1 LSGTGNFTVSI
12 WLKSNSGSITGTLF
26 GNYPAGNLQIF
37 YGSRYIGMWLNN
49 TSTYLGT
56 SPWSTTLPE
65 FTTNYTQI
73 VVLRKNTSDTEFYIN
88 GVLVKTGS
96 SSDTIGSVNN
106 FRMGTNTS
114 GSETYNGNIYNVSIY
129 NRALSTAEVSQNF
142 NALRGRYGI

>member
-1 LSGTGNFTVSI
+1 
-12 WLKSNSGSITGTLF
+12 
-26 GNYPAGNLQIF
+26 
-37 YGSRYIGMWLNN
+37 
-49 TSTYLGT
+49 LGT

-73 VVLRKNTSDTEFYIN
+73 VALRKNTSDTEFYIN

-114 GSETYNGNIYNVSIY
+114 GSERYTGNISNVQIY
-129 NRALSTAEVSQNF
+129 NRALSAAEVSQNF
-142 NALRGRYGI
+142 NALRGRYSI